1 MKYTEKYGFLGRS
14 PAFRFVSMLRRTVVL
29 PMFEWVNRDFK
40 DVIRMALLV
49 ASLLL
54 PTALPAQCV
63 QVRYHEGLR
72 EVELRMCDSMMYEM
86 DRRSST
92 ESLIRRPL

>member
-1 MKYTEKYGFLGRS
+1 
-14 PAFRFVSMLRRTVVL
+14 MLRRTVVL
-29 PMFEWVNRDFK
+29 PMLEWVNRDFK
-40 DVIRMALLV
+40 DVIRIALLV

-54 PTALPAQCV
+54 PTALPAQSV

-72 EVELRMCDSMMYEM
+72 EVERRMCNSMMYEM